1 MKPGLLQTILI
12 AALLAGCA
20 PASTSTP
27 DTAATAMSMALTMVA
42 QTQAAQPTLTAIPT
56 ETPAPP
62 PTSTPTQVLMAVP
75 SPTST
80 TSVSASDCNHPLG
93 SWAGPSTTFILDND
107 TKENIVL
114 SLSVVTKEGEC
125 GYMGWSYKKSMS
137 VTVPFGCYYAFAYV
151 GNKKT
156 VSGSFCAN
164 SGNWSIVVK
173 DDRIVAQGSCYSA
186 GSGC

>member
-1 MKPGLLQTILI
+1 MKPRFLQTTLLI
-12 AALLAGCA
+12 ALLAGCA

-27 DTAATAMSMALTMVA
+27 DTASTAVSMALTMVE
-42 QTQAAQPTLTAIPT
+42 QTRAAQPTFTPVPT

-62 PTSTPTQVLMAVP
+62 TSTPTPVVVATALPTSTPTL
-75 SPTST
+75 
-80 TSVSASDCNHPLG
+80 SASDCNHPLG
-93 SWAGPSTTFILDND
+93 SWEGPSTTFILDND

-114 SLSVVTKEGEC
+114 SLSVVTKQGEC
-125 GYMGWSYKKSMS
+125 GYMGWSYKKSIS

-151 GNKKT
+151 GNKNT

-173 DDRIVAQGSCYSA
+173 NDRIVAQGSCYS
-186 GSGC
+186 SGGGC